1 MWGLFFSSPSRPSV
15 QVRFFQRS
23 GVFSTVGPD
32 GPDGEATP
40 FFEDATQHDFHSES
54 CSPVEGRHRNRFIYV
69 NGVRRPRR
77 TAALVSEE
85 MRTCYV
91 LTQHV
96 NEPGFSFGEDLCPIH
111 VAAHMGDLRAL
122 RFLLLT
128 GASVEQRTA
137 TGQSALD
144 LAQAA
149 NHRGSHD
156 QIITLL
162 QATPSE
168 EILLEQVAPLSEGEG
183 DED

>member
-1 MWGLFFSSPSRPSV
+1 
-15 QVRFFQRS
+15 
-23 GVFSTVGPD
+23 
-32 GPDGEATP
+32 
-40 FFEDATQHDFHSES
+40 
-54 CSPVEGRHRNRFIYV
+54 
-69 NGVRRPRR
+69 
-77 TAALVSEE
+77 

-168 EILLEQVAPLSEGEG
+168 DFIDQKLWMLSGG
-183 DED
+183 TPKSRTSPSISWKHLF

>member
-1 MWGLFFSSPSRPSV
+1 MQIGAFMLESPKKPEDVLSW
-15 QVRFFQRS
+15 
-23 GVFSTVGPD
+23 
-32 GPDGEATP
+32 EATP